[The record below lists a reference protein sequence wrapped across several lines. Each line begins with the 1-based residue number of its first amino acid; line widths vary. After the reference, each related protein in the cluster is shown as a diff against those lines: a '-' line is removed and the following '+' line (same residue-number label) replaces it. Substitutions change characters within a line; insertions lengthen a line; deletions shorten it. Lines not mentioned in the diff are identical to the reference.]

1 MKSLLILILVSSP
14 AAASFTFHFG
24 DRPRTLE
31 VNGEE
36 ETLLVFP
43 SAPFTR
49 VCQPSGIVDLST
61 LGSAAEAQNLLPA
74 GNRYDYFNRLAA
86 GNSST
91 EAKPEDNGREAL
103 SKLLKLT
110 PLRNGAATVCAVKLV
125 TGETVMVRF
134 ALQSQIQRP
143 AVEFKPASS
152 FEAPGDFASNLTG
165 LTAFRDLIQGGDLT
179 YLLEVTPTFASMS
192 TENGDYKIVY
202 LGTDSK
208 SISAWHIRGK
218 AKKEFTPPR
227 QIKTDF
233 VGQILFSAWQPR
245 VDYKP
250 GDEFDFWLLSSHDF
264 SRDELSL
271 RLP

>member
-1 MKSLLILILVSSP
+1 MKYLILLALLSTN
-14 AAASFTFHFG
+14 ANASFTFHFG

-43 SAPFTR
+43 AAPFTR

-61 LGSAAEAQNLLPA
+61 LGSAAEAQSMLPA
-74 GNRYDYFNRLAA
+74 GSRYDYFNRLA
-86 GNSST
+86 GN
-91 EAKPEDNGREAL
+91 EADEKPEDNGREAV

-110 PLRNGAATVCAVKLV
+110 PLRNGATTVCAVKLV
-125 TGETVMVRF
+125 SGETVMVRF

-165 LTAFRDLIQGGDLT
+165 LSTFRDLIQGGDLT

-192 TENGDYKIVY
+192 TESGDYKIVY
-202 LGTDSK
+202 LGSDSK
-208 SISAWHIRGK
+208 SLAAWHIRGK

-245 VDYKP
+245 IRYKP